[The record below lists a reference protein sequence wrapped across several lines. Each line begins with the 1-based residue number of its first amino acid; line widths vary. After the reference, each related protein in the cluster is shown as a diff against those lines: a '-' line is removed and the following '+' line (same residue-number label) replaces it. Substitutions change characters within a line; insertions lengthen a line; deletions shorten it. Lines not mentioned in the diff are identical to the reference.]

1 MDNLLDK
8 TSVSFFFILFFVL
21 GCLFFHDAEC
31 GEIGIDGAV
40 FTGMTT
46 ADAEGASY
54 GPKPMAVFGGS
65 LAPYY
70 RFGAR
75 FSLSLEACV
84 GHAFKSGE
92 EGLYYYNAHTLVSG
106 MPQLHFHIIPEAK
119 ISPVLTAGAGMGVL
133 LSGYGQE
140 NFTVLTAGA
149 GLYRRRGWFRG
160 IRFGYSRIFTQPFER
175 YDTFDVRGIM
185 TLWRMRDV

>member
-1 MDNLLDK
+1 M
-8 TSVSFFFILFFVL
+8 FFFCILFSVF
-21 GCLFFHDAEC
+21 GCLFFHNAEC
-31 GEIGIDGAV
+31 GEIGLDCSLFSGL
-40 FTGMTT
+40 TT

-70 RFGAR
+70 RFGTR
-75 FSLSLEACV
+75 LSLSMEACV
-84 GHAFKSGE
+84 GHAFKSGTD
-92 EGLYYYNAHTLVSG
+92 GLYFYNAHTLVSG
-106 MPQLHFHIIPEAK
+106 MPQLHFYIIPGAK

-140 NFTVLTAGA
+140 NFAVLTAGA
-149 GLYRRRGWFRG
+149 GIYRRRGWFRG
-160 IRFGYSRIFTQPFER
+160 MRFGYSRIFTQEFER

-185 TLWRMRDV
+185 ALWRMRDV